1 MSETRSDLSIILSL
15 LDKLIT
21 IEGLIETKIGQIS
34 DVNERKK
41 ITELYRNRDSKSFR
55 KSFFDDK

>member
-1 MSETRSDLSIILSL
+1 MGETKSDLSIILSL

-41 ITELYRNRDSKSFR
+41 IAELYRNRDSKSFR
-55 KSFFDDK
+55 KLFFGS